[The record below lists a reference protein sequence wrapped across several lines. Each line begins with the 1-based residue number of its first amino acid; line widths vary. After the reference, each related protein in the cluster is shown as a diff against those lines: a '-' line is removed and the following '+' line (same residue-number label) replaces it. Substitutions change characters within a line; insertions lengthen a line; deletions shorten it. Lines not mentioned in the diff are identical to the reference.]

1 MKTIEIKHRIT
12 ENVLFS
18 HTCEENTIKI
28 TVEQAVKSGADLRV
42 ANLSEADLSGANLYG
57 ANLSGAN
64 LSEAN
69 LSGADLRVANLYGA
83 NLSEAYLSEADLS
96 GANLDF
102 SCLPLSCRSLNIG
115 KTDKRLSVQML
126 FHAYKFA
133 EKCDDPEIQEL
144 LKYQPLIDL
153 CNQFHRTDVNKIKK

>member
-18 HTCEENTIKI
+18 HTCEDNTIKI
-28 TVEQAVKSGADLRV
+28 TVEQAVK
-42 ANLSEADLSGANLYG
+42 
-57 ANLSGAN
+57 
-64 LSEAN
+64 
-69 LSGADLRVANLYGA
+69 SGADLRVANLYGA

-153 CNQFHRTDVNKIKK
+153 CNQFHRTDVNKIKKIIRP

>member
-18 HTCEENTIKI
+18 HTCEDNTIKI

-57 ANLSGAN
+57 AK
-64 LSEAN
+64 
-69 LSGADLRVANLYGA
+69 LYGA
-83 NLSEAYLSEADLS
+83 NLYEADLS
-96 GANLDF
+96 GVNLDF